1 MNQDLSK
8 LNRKELLE
16 ILVIQSEKIDEL
28 ESTLKEKEKELKNR
42 NIVYENSGSLAD
54 ACIEINKLFETANKV
69 KEQYEDSIKNKEKE
83 LDKNNKAL
91 LKEIDKEVKLQVKYE
106 NNNNKALE
114 IIKREKEV
122 KEKEKEIIKRE
133 KSLLKKESINNVT
146 VRVVEN
152 EEKEEQKENRF
163 KKHFSFF
170 KERFQKEKSN

>member
-16 ILVIQSEKIDEL
+16 LLVIQSEKIDEL

-91 LKEIDKEVKLQVKYE
+91 LKEIDKEIKLQVKYE
-106 NNNNKALE
+106 NSNSKALE
-114 IIKREKEV
+114 VIKREKEV

-133 KSLLKKESINNVT
+133 KALLKKESINNAT

-163 KKHFSFF
+163 KKYFSFF
-170 KERFQKEKSN
+170 KKRKETKESN